1 MVEAG
6 ANEVTE
12 EEMIGAILF
21 GHEEI
26 KKIVA
31 FIEDIQKQIG
41 KKKIDPELYHPAAD
55 VEAAVREYADK
66 KMDKVLENYDR
77 QEREKA

>member
-6 ANEVTE
+6 ANELPE
-12 EEMIGAILF
+12 EVILEAILF

-31 FIEDIQKQIG
+31 FQDEMQKAVG
-41 KKKIDPELYHPAAD
+41 KAKREVKLFAVPEEMEQAAD
-55 VEAAVREYADK
+55 LFVLCVKLVSVEK
-66 KMDKVLENYDR
+66 ILEN
-77 QEREKA
+77 K